1 MKLFYLRR
9 ETTVGEESNVKLGK
23 IQTKTTNIKKYLLG
37 LPIQTLR
44 TYKEA
49 YYGDKGYKDSHMFI

>member
-23 IQTKTTNIKKYLLG
+23 IQTKTTNIKK
-37 LPIQTLR
+37 IFIRAANTNV
-44 TYKEA
+44 TYV
-49 YYGDKGYKDSHMFI
+49 